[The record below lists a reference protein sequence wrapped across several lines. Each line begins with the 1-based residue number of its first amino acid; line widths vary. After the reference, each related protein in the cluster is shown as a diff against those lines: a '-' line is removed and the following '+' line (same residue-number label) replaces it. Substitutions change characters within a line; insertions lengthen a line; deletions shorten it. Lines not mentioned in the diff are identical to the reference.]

1 MVSLSKIMAAIIVV
15 VLIIAGLYFFIG
27 SQNKPATVS
36 TVNWQQA
43 QPLIHSG
50 MPVKYQNVTV
60 NGHSFTIAI
69 QLMTPDGHI
78 FSNSVIDEEVGV
90 MFISNGSRT
99 AVQFKVSLESAYAN
113 NTQLQFSGLAKK
125 SSYYVNN
132 SEYVLLYSGMGISTN
147 ATLPAQENATVS
159 LLLYSFYS
167 PYMQNYVFYRF
178 NL

>member
-1 MVSLSKIMAAIIVV
+1 MVHFSKIVAVIIVIA
-15 VLIIAGLYFFIG
+15 LIIAGLYFFIG

-90 MFISNGSRT
+90 MVIASVVVVVYEEQQNKG
-99 AVQFKVSLESAYAN
+99 
-113 NTQLQFSGLAKK
+113 
-125 SSYYVNN
+125 
-132 SEYVLLYSGMGISTN
+132 
-147 ATLPAQENATVS
+147 PAQV
-159 LLLYSFYS
+159 SFYS

>member
-1 MVSLSKIMAAIIVV
+1 MVNLSKIVVAVV
-15 VLIIAGLYFFIG
+15 VVALMIAGLYFYVG

-43 QPLIHSG
+43 QILIHSG

-69 QLMTPDGHI
+69 QLITPDGNL
-78 FSNSVIDEEVGV
+78 FSNSVFDEEVGV
-90 MFISNGSRT
+90 MFISNDSRT
-99 AVQFKVSLESAYAN
+99 AVQFKVNLESAYAN
-113 NTQLQFSGLAKK
+113 NTQLQFIGLAKK

-132 SEYVLLYSGMGISTN
+132 SEYMLLYSGMGISTN